1 MNAPDRLVTCFPF
14 LSLWLRGST
23 GSLED
28 DRTYWISGRLMLDEL
43 DKCVVVPV
51 FICDGVASER
61 GNQSDVRIRL
71 RLYRS
76 SKRTRLITFFKDVRA
91 KDRRQ
96 YYLETSVGGR
106 PTQDM
111 VAAAQTLQTSR
122 FV

>member
-1 MNAPDRLVTCFPF
+1 
-14 LSLWLRGST
+14 
-23 GSLED
+23 
-28 DRTYWISGRLMLDEL
+28 MLDEL

-61 GNQSDVRIRL
+61 LSCGNQSDVRIRL

-76 SKRTRLITFFKDVRA
+76 SKRPRLITFFKDVRA